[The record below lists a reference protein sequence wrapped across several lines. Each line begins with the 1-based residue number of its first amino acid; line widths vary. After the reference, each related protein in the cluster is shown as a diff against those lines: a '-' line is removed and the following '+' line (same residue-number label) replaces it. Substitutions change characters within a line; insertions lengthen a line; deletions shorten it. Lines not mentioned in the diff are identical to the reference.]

1 VNGGNSDQA
10 NSRHR
15 VSAPLQGLGLLAG
28 PAFALLVALGP
39 RPVCAQSRVSPTIT
53 VAPTVSAEAASQ
65 VRLPI
70 ALGPTGTLPSQSFI
84 RLRGLPPN
92 VAVSDAYSI
101 APGSW
106 AVPLAA
112 LPNLKIILP
121 AGVSGRSN
129 IVITL
134 VALDGTVLAEV
145 KCVLDVAPAQ
155 HQSERR
161 ALAPASNASI
171 LRPAMRIETSP
182 DAAEPHGPA
191 PSVVAAPPMAPRDRE
206 RAQRLMEKGSQELEG
221 GNVSAA
227 RLFYEYAAD
236 VGLADAA
243 MALAATFDAS
253 ELAKLN
259 VRGIAP
265 NAKEAQRWYERAGQL
280 GAAEADQRVRRL
292 RGQ

>member
-15 VSAPLQGLGLLAG
+15 VSAPLRGLGLLAS
-28 PAFALLVALGP
+28 PAFALLVALSP

-112 LPNLKIILP
+112 LPNLKLILP

-145 KCVLDVAPAQ
+145 KCALDVAPAQ

-161 ALAPASNASI
+161 APAPASNASI

-191 PSVVAAPPMAPRDRE
+191 SPAVAAPPIAPRDRE
-206 RAQRLMEKGSQELEG
+206 RAWRAMEKGNQELED
-221 GNVSAA
+221 GNVSTA

-265 NAKEAQRWYERAGQL
+265 NAKETQRWYERARQL
-280 GAAEADQRVRRL
+280 GAAEADQRLRRL
-292 RGQ
+292 NGQ

>member
-1 VNGGNSDQA
+1 MNGGNSDQA
-10 NSRHR
+10 SPRHR
-15 VSAPLQGLGLLAG
+15 VSAPLRGLGLLAG
-28 PAFALLVALGP
+28 PAFALLIALSP

-53 VAPTVSAEAASQ
+53 VAPTVSAEEASQ
-65 VRLPI
+65 AELAI
-70 ALGPTGTLPSQSFI
+70 ALGPTAGALPPQSFI
-84 RLRGLPPN
+84 RLHGLPPN

-101 APGSW
+101 SPGSW

-145 KCVLDVAPAQ
+145 KCVLEVVAQAQ

-161 ALAPASNASI
+161 APAPPSDASM
-171 LRPAMRIETSP
+171 LRPAMRIATSP
-182 DAAEPHGPA
+182 GA
-191 PSVVAAPPMAPRDRE
+191 PPRAAAPPMAPRDRE
-206 RAQRLMEKGSQELEG
+206 RAQRLMEKGNQELEG
-221 GNVSAA
+221 GNVPAA

-259 VRGIAP
+259 VRGIVP
-265 NAKEAQRWYERAGQL
+265 NAKQAQRWYERARQL

-292 RGQ
+292 SEQ